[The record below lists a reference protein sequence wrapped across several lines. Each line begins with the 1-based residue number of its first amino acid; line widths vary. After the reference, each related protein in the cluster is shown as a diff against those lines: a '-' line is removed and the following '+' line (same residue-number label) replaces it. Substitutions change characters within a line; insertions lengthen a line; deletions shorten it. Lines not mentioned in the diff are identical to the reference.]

1 MLGVDKTLGVTLP
14 QAGYVSLEICTRVNL
29 TVIFISLRKFTSF
42 FLFQRFQILTCFPL
56 VSMVIELLYF
66 FMIFHH
72 LKVAKIPRESSL
84 SGTTICSLYYK
95 PIMIINDN
103 SIIVNKLEISLI
115 DDVRVVIFDRHM
127 YTEQETGV
135 SNSVINYA
143 NTAVNY
149 AFREQ

>member
-1 MLGVDKTLGVTLP
+1 
-14 QAGYVSLEICTRVNL
+14 
-29 TVIFISLRKFTSF
+29 
-42 FLFQRFQILTCFPL
+42 
-56 VSMVIELLYF
+56 MVIELLYF

-149 AFREQ
+149 AFREH